1 VEVSV
6 TGKWCPGRVSKENR
20 NGTFNVELDDGDNT
34 DNVKQALIRE
44 SVLTKSTA
52 PPVFKLRSRVVVSVE
67 QRGVTTWYEKLYNQ
81 QYCHVA

>member
-20 NGTFNVELDDGDNT
+20 NGTFYVELDDGDNA
-34 DNVKQALIRE
+34 DNVKEALIRE

-52 PPVFKLRSRVVVSVE
+52 PPIFKLRSRVVVSVE
-67 QRGVTTWYEKLYNQ
+67 QRGVMTWYEKLYNQ